1 MEEFLINFP
10 NVSPFH
16 GLQLF
21 WNCCTVGP
29 FHGVRCFKKRLLQP
43 GSPMGSQVLA
53 HLLQSGLIFPWS
65 SRSCQEQCGFPMGHS
80 LLEGT
85 SSCSDVGSSMG
96 CKGTACLTMGYTTGC
111 WGISLP
117 VPGAFLPPTTDF
129 DVFRVV
135 HIPTPACRA
144 VVKDFFLPFLNLFP
158 RGAASGYLWAWPWP
172 AGNLCW
178 RQLAQALSD
187 MGVL

>member
-80 LLEGT
+80 LLRAHPAALMWGPPWVARGQPASPWAIPQAAGESLFLCLEHFFPPPLT
-85 SSCSDVGSSMG
+85 LMSSE
-96 CKGTACLTMGYTTGC
+96 LY
-111 WGISLP
+111 IFPLLP
-117 VPGAFLPPTTDF
+117 AEL
-129 DVFRVV
+129 
-135 HIPTPACRA
+135 
-144 VVKDFFLPFLNLFP
+144 L
-158 RGAASGYLWAWPWP
+158 
-172 AGNLCW
+172 
-178 RQLAQALSD
+178 
-187 MGVL
+187 